1 MICLYRVV
9 IFFLIA
15 FSLATPALAERY
27 PDKPITLVVGF
38 APGGGTDVVA
48 RVIAERLTDYLG
60 QTVIVENRA
69 GATGTI
75 AAAYVAKSKPDGY
88 TLLVSQAGPNAIAPN
103 LFKKIPYNAAK
114 DFESII
120 YLGYAPNVLTIYP
133 GTPANTVPEL
143 IALAKSKP
151 GELTFASSGYGST
164 QHIAGEMFQILT
176 HTNMLHVPYKGSG
189 QAVIDLLAGT
199 VTMNF
204 DTLPPVLPY
213 IKQGKLKAL
222 AVSTPERLPQLPNV
236 PTFKEVGITGFD
248 VTNWYGI
255 EAPAH
260 TPKEI
265 VNLLN
270 LEINK
275 ALKDPT
281 VRERL
286 GAVGMLIGG
295 GTPQE
300 FDTFIEAEIKKYA
313 KLVKDAKLQ
322 AQ

>member
-1 MICLYRVV
+1 M
-9 IFFLIA
+9 FFLIA
-15 FSLATPALAERY
+15 FSLATPAFAERY

-48 RVIAERLTDYLG
+48 RVIAEKLTEYLG

-69 GATGTI
+69 GATGTL

-88 TLLVSQAGPNAIAPN
+88 TLLVSQVGPNAIAPN
-103 LFKKIPYNAAK
+103 LLKKIPYNAAK

-120 YLGYAPNVLTIYP
+120 YLGYVPNVLTIYP
-133 GTPANTVPEL
+133 GIPVNSVPEL

-164 QHIAGEMFQILT
+164 QHIAGEMFQMLT
-176 HTNMLHVPYKGSG
+176 NTKMLHVPYKGSG

-199 VTMNF
+199 VTLNF
-204 DTLPPVLPY
+204 DTLPPVLSS

-270 LEINK
+270 FEINK

-286 GAVGMLIGG
+286 DAVGTMIGG

-300 FDTFIEAEIKKYA
+300 FDSFIEAEIKKYA